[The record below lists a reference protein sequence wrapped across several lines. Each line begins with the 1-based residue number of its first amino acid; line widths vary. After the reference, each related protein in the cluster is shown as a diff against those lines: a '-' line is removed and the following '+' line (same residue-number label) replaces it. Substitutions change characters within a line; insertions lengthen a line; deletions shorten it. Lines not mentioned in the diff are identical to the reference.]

1 MFLVAAGGVSVL
13 TRFYHDRE
21 NAKLHGEGLWRLAYR
36 ANFTTRRADEK
47 IQIAIPMD
55 SRFLRIFKQNL
66 NYSDLTPEDTG
77 PALHHSRIDLVASE
91 PGEHS
96 LTASFDFELSR
107 VPRFSTTTTEQASAT
122 ESDVSRWLRST
133 RSIQANSAVIENTL
147 AKLRL
152 GVSPSQSLEQQ
163 IYQFCR
169 NEIEDDGEAWQNDA
183 ESTLEDRMGTE
194 LGRAKAMV
202 ALCRAGKIA
211 ARLVT
216 GFEIKETDALAP
228 VHWVE
233 VLQDKTWVPY
243 DPVREFNGNLP
254 WNWLPVR
261 TDGER
266 IVSHI
271 AGEVIEVEYLLTH
284 LASGGFSSPKESRLS
299 SIFDLKRLPPAV
311 HDVISIIL
319 LLPLGALLSAF
330 VQTVIG
336 IRTIGTFSPTL
347 IALSFILADWRTGVV
362 VFTLVILIGLL
373 ARSLVDPLRLL
384 MVPRLGFM
392 LTLVVVFLVFTIS
405 VLDYLRLTPS
415 PQAVLLP
422 MVILTMTIE
431 RLYLSNVEE
440 GSFTAFQLMLGTVFV
455 SFCCYLTLSWKAV
468 GTIILHYPESHF
480 FTLAALVILG
490 RYTGYRLTELYR
502 FRDLAIND
510 QEVAQ
515 P

>member
-1 MFLVAAGGVSVL
+1 MAGGVSVL
-13 TRFYHDRE
+13 TRIYHDRE
-21 NAKLHGEGLWRLAYR
+21 NVKLHGEGLWRLAYR

-47 IQIAIPMD
+47 VQLAIPKD
-55 SRFLRIFKQNL
+55 SRYLRIFKQNL

-77 PALHHSRIDLVASE
+77 PTLPQSRIDLVASE

-107 VPRFSTTTTEQASAT
+107 APRFSTTSIEQTSAT
-122 ESDVSRWLRST
+122 ENEVSRWLRST
-133 RSIQANSAVIENTL
+133 RSIQANSTVTQNTL
-147 AKLRL
+147 AELRL
-152 GVSPSQSLEQQ
+152 AVTPTQSLEQQ

-194 LGRAKAMV
+194 LGRGKAMV

-243 DPVREFNGNLP
+243 DPVGEFHGDLP

-261 TDGER
+261 IDGER
-266 IVSHI
+266 IVSRL
-271 AGEVIEVEYLLTH
+271 AGEEIEVEYELTH
-284 LASGGFSSPKESRLS
+284 LASSGFSSPKERRLS

-319 LLPLGALLSAF
+319 LLPLGALIAAF

-347 IALSFILADWRTGVV
+347 IALSFILADWKTGIV

-455 SFCCYLTLSWKAV
+455 SFCCYLTLSWKTV

-480 FTLAALVILG
+480 FTLALLVMLG

-510 QEVAQ
+510 QEAAQ

>member
-122 ESDVSRWLRST
+122 ENDVSRWLRST

-480 FTLAALVILG
+480 FTLALLVMLG